1 LIGVNNNMTKK
12 FTIEK
17 YEEIKKLLT
26 DNKVSSSDLDKY
38 ILVKQVRYDRYREL
52 NTYTDDEIIQL
63 ANNGDIIVLENSQ
76 K

>member
-1 LIGVNNNMTKK
+1 MTKK

>member
-1 LIGVNNNMTKK
+1 MAKK

-26 DNKVSSSDLDKY
+26 DNKVNSSDLDKY
-38 ILVKQVRYDRYREL
+38 ILVKQIRYDRYREL

-63 ANNGDIIVLENSQ
+63 ANNEDTTVLENVQ